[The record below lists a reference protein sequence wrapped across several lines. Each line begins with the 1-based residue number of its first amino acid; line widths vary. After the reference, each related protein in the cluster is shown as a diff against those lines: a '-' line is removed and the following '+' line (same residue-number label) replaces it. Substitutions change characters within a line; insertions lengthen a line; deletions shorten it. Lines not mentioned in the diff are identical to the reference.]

1 MSNDRYEKIREA
13 LAMEQT
19 LESWAQ
25 NIDEDAAF
33 AVFCCKSAA
42 EAAFITACD
51 PDTIRALLAERD
63 ALAAENARLRKALAA
78 MVSWFPSANT
88 YSRLGLDP
96 SPPMEALKEAKAVL
110 FKGIENAHDAL

>member
-1 MSNDRYEKIREA
+1 MTDHQQSRNR
-13 LAMEQT
+13 QT
-19 LESWAQ
+19 PDL
-25 NIDEDAAF
+25 
-33 AVFCCKSAA
+33 CH
-42 EAAFITACD
+42 EAAALTAV
-51 PDTIRALLAERD
+51 RALLDENERLRAEVG
-63 ALAAENARLRKALAA
+63 ALRKALAA